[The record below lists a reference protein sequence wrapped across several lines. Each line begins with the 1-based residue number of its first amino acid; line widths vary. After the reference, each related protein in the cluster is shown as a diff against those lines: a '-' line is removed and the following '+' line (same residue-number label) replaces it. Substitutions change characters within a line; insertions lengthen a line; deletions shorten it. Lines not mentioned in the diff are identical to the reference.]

1 MWKEKRQ
8 HACDTVKSEET
19 QHIFSTRVHEEWSR
33 TPNHTRGSGCQQG
46 SATGT
51 MKNITLRGTATERAG
66 TFANA
71 MSGLHA
77 LLLWWSPKDISH
89 PRHCQC
95 VAEDRNRSSIS
106 VLANASSRY
115 IFGQLKNKYSEL
127 LKLNDFN
134 EMSVPAAR
142 TQLLKLTNVA
152 SSLCLAS

>member
-1 MWKEKRQ
+1 VKKRNTYFPL
-8 HACDTVKSEET
+8 ARTRSEAEL
-19 QHIFSTRVHEEWSR
+19 QI
-33 TPNHTRGSGCQQG
+33 TPGSGCQQG

-115 IFGQLKNKYSEL
+115 ILGQLKNKYII
-127 LKLNDFN
+127 
-134 EMSVPAAR
+134 V
-142 TQLLKLTNVA
+142 
-152 SSLCLAS
+152 